1 MITDKPELVSPPGRT
16 GYHLASKTGTWGFI
30 MALPLVAL
38 YEWGVVV
45 IPRSSG
51 EYIRNGAEVWMRAPF
66 QYTGIPEA
74 YIVPG
79 LVALIGLV
87 IFIRERKKRI
97 ALRPKYAGYMI
108 AESAI
113 YAAALPFVV
122 LPVTSWLVNMS
133 TVAQAS
139 QEMSWG
145 TEMVLSIGAGIYEEL
160 LFRVILVGGLFW
172 LLQRVFS
179 GAPRW
184 LPYTFAA
191 IIGALLFSYVH
202 YIGPLGDTME
212 LGSFTFR
219 AVAGLVFNIMFL
231 VRGFG
236 VAAWTH
242 ALYDV
247 YVISGFFN

>member
-1 MITDKPELVSPPGRT
+1 MRNYFSVSFLLG
-16 GYHLASKTGTWGFI
+16 GC
-30 MALPLVAL
+30 
-38 YEWGVVV
+38 
-45 IPRSSG
+45 SG
-51 EYIRNGAEVWMRAPF
+51 CY
-66 QYTGIPEA
+66 
-74 YIVPG
+74 
-79 LVALIGLV
+79 
-87 IFIRERKKRI
+87 
-97 ALRPKYAGYMI
+97 
-108 AESAI
+108 
-113 YAAALPFVV
+113 
-122 LPVTSWLVNMS
+122 
-133 TVAQAS
+133 
-139 QEMSWG
+139 
-145 TEMVLSIGAGIYEEL
+145 
-160 LFRVILVGGLFW
+160 
-172 LLQRVFS
+172 S
-179 GAPRW
+179 GCFLGPPRW